1 MKLILATAAAAAL
14 LAGTASA
21 TTYVLDFTGSGAVPD
36 DFGDNTEVDLSYRG
50 FVASG
55 WGPGQAD
62 SGSVK
67 FWTTGYGDLPGAAW
81 VSPKGARGE
90 IRIEATT
97 ATDTVSVDSFQTAG
111 LRGDQLL
118 QWYVYDLAGNLLG
131 FEDNGTAPNPGNVTV
146 MPGLSAEGGVIF
158 QWGED
163 AWDVGIQN
171 FTFTVGAPSNPAT
184 AVTQSN
190 ANPTPAP
197 RPPAIPVPAAAP
209 LLLTGAALL
218 GAMQLRRRRG

>member
-21 TTYVLDFTGSGAVPD
+21 TTYVLDFTGNSGSVPE
-36 DFGDNTEVDLSYRG
+36 DFGDNTEVDLSYRA

-62 SGSVK
+62 SGAVQ

-81 VSPKGARGE
+81 TANNGARGE
-90 IRIEATT
+90 IRIEVDATVPVSIDSFDMGAWTT
-97 ATDTVSVDSFQTAG
+97 A
-111 LRGDQLL
+111 DQDA
-118 QWYVYDLAGNLLG
+118 QWYIYDLAGTQLLQ
-131 FEDNGTAPNPGNVTV
+131 DSGTAPSSGGRLSVAPNVSAQG
-146 MPGLSAEGGVIF
+146 GLIF

-163 AWDVGIQN
+163 AWDIGLQN
-171 FTFTVGAPSNPAT
+171 FQFTVGQSSTPVVVSQQSPNPGPQRPS
-184 AVTQSN
+184 V
-190 ANPTPAP
+190 
-197 RPPAIPVPAAAP
+197 IPVPAAAP

-218 GAMQLRRRRG
+218 GVLRLRRRRS